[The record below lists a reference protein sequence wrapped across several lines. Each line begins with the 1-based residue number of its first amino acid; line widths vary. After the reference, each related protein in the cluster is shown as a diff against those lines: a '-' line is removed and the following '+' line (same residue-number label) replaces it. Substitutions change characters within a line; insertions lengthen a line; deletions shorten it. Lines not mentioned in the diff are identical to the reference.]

1 LYRAAHGNRSFLV
14 IAVARFPDQAWGQG
28 DTLMVPVQRIGHATY
43 ETSNLDRQ
51 VDYYTE
57 VVGFAVADRTPER
70 AILCTRIGEE
80 VLVLE
85 RGEVARCARLSFQLA
100 PDLTL
105 NEVAAGLQQHN
116 IRSQRRGSI
125 TPAIERAV
133 VFDDP
138 KGTEIE
144 LFSANIPP
152 STGLRVNGIAPMKL
166 GHVAHIVPDAKLVT
180 DFYVETLGFRVS
192 DWMEDFF
199 SFLRC
204 GPDHHTVN
212 FRTGDRTFMHHIAFE
227 LKDWA
232 HLQIACET
240 LGMHKRPILWGPL
253 RHGIGHNIAIYHRD
267 PDDHIIEFYTE
278 MDQMK
283 NEELGYFEPRPWHG
297 DRPQRPKVWDRAS
310 GAMVWGTPPAPDYLR
325 SRPPLPQR

>member
-1 LYRAAHGNRSFLV
+1 MIR
-14 IAVARFPDQAWGQG
+14 
-28 DTLMVPVQRIGHATY
+28 VQRIGHATY
-43 ETSNLDRQ
+43 ETPDLERQ
-51 VDYYTE
+51 ADYYTE
-57 VVGFAVADRTPER
+57 VVGLAVTERTKDR
-70 AILCTRIGEE
+70 AVLSTRLGHE

-85 RGEVARCARLSFQLA
+85 RGATARCVRLSFQAAPASDLA
-100 PDLTL
+100 DAGRALAKIG
-105 NEVAAGLQQHN
+105 VASER
-116 IRSQRRGSI
+116 RSSV
-125 TPAIERAV
+125 TPAIADAL
-133 VFDDP
+133 VFTDM

-144 LFSANIPP
+144 LFADHRQPNGGPAT
-152 STGLRVNGIAPMKL
+152 TGVSPMKL
-166 GHVAHIVPDAKLVT
+166 GHVAFIVPDAKAVT
-180 DFYVETLGFRVS
+180 AFYVEQLGFRVS

-204 GPDHHTVN
+204 NTDHHTAN
-212 FRTGDRTFMHHIAFE
+212 FRTGGKIFMHHIAFE

-232 HLQIACET
+232 HLGHACET
-240 LGMHKRPILWGPL
+240 LGLHRRPILWGPL

-283 NEELGYFEPRPWHG
+283 NEELGHFDPRPWHA
-297 DRPQRPKVWDRAS
+297 DRPQRPKVWNREE